1 MRRFI
6 IDLWYEIGG
15 MSLREFE
22 SRHTLAELN
31 ELAAHTRVIRDERE
45 RDERKRRVESQAQ
58 NARGKA

>member
-1 MRRFI
+1 MRRFV

-15 MSLREFE
+15 MSLGEFE
-22 SRHTLAELN
+22 ARHTLAELN